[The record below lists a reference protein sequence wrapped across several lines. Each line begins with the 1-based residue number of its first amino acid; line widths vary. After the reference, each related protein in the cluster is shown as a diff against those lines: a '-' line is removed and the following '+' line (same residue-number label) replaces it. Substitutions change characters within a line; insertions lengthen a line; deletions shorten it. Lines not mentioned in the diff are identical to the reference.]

1 MLKDAL
7 TYISTFNHPEIPM
20 YIIIFLILQRRK
32 QMFGDMKILLVV
44 YKWQS
49 WNLKPVVVIVFKRS
63 S

>member
-32 QMFGDMKILLVV
+32 QMFGDMKSLLTV

-49 WNLKPVVVIVFKRS
+49 WKLKPGVVIIFK
-63 S
+63 